1 MTPRRPRAGSLL
13 DDHTPRA
20 VRRRLRASPSRSYL
34 DDFVLGAIDGAIT
47 TFAIVAGVA
56 GAGLDATVV
65 IILGGANLLADGLS
79 MAASNYLGTRAARQQ
94 RELARREEQRHIELV
109 PEGEREELRQI
120 FAAKGF
126 AGRELE
132 RVVEVISSD
141 PEVWADTMMSE
152 ELGYGSSEP
161 NELRAAMSTLLAFVT
176 VGFLPLAV
184 YVYVYVYDA
193 IAPGAIDRAFAWSA
207 AVMTG
212 VAFFAVGSLESRF
225 VEQRWL
231 RSGLEALAIGGLA
244 ATVAYL
250 AGALLQSVT

>member
-1 MTPRRPRAGSLL
+1 MTPRASRGRSLI
-13 DDHTPRA
+13 DEHTPWA
-20 VRRRLRASPSRSYL
+20 VRRRLGARPSRSYL

-94 RELARREEQRHIELV
+94 RDLARDEERRHIELV

-126 AGRELE
+126 DGAELE

-152 ELGYGSSEP
+152 ELGYGSTQSSEIRSA
-161 NELRAAMSTLLAFVT
+161 LSTLLAFIT

-184 YVYVYVYDA
+184 YVYDA
-193 IAPGAIDRAFAWSA
+193 IAPGEIDRAFAWS

-212 VAFFAVGSLESRF
+212 VAFFAVGSLKARF
-225 VEQRWL
+225 VEQRWW
-231 RSGLEALAIGGLA
+231 RSGLETLAIGGLA
-244 ATVAYL
+244 ATVAYF

>member
-1 MTPRRPRAGSLL
+1 MTPRAPRDRSLV
-13 DDHTPRA
+13 DEHTPRA
-20 VRRRLRASPSRSYL
+20 VRRRLRARPSGSYL

-56 GAGLDATVV
+56 GAGLDATVI

-94 RELARREEQRHIELV
+94 RELARREERRHIELV

-126 AGRELE
+126 AGPELE
-132 RVVEVISSD
+132 RVVDVISAD
-141 PEVWADTMMSE
+141 PEVWTDTMMSE
-152 ELGYGSSEP
+152 ELGYGSTESSEV
-161 NELRAAMSTLLAFVT
+161 RAALSTLLAFVT

-184 YVYVYVYDA
+184 YVYDA
-193 IAPGAIDRAFAWSA
+193 IAPGEVDSAFAWS

-212 VAFFAVGSLESRF
+212 VAFLAVGSLKSRF
-225 VEQRWL
+225 VEQRWW
-231 RSGLEALAIGGLA
+231 RSGLETLAIGGLA
-244 ATVAYL
+244 AAVAYA

>member
-176 VGFLPLAV
+176 VGFLPLAA
-184 YVYVYVYDA
+184 YVYDA
-193 IAPGAIDRAFAWSA
+193 AAPGELDGAFAWSA
-207 AVMTG
+207 AMTG
-212 VAFFAVGSLESRF
+212 IAFFAVGSMKSRF
-225 VEQRWL
+225 VEQRWW
-231 RSGLEALAIGGLA
+231 RAGLETLAIGGLA
-244 ATVAYL
+244 AGVAYL